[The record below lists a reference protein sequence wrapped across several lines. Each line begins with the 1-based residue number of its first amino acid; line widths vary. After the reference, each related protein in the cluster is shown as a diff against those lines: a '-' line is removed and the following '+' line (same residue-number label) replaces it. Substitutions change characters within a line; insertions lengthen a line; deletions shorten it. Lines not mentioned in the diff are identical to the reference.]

1 MKKLQKQ
8 LKSSFCAKLYH
19 RSIVKVDGSI
29 FYENLHRSTLTKE
42 TWPSFGMCHTS
53 LTSTRYYSGMKN
65 RIIKA
70 LCKT

>member
-53 LTSTRYYSGMKN
+53 LTSTHWKCKN
-65 RIIKA
+65 FDFY
-70 LCKT
+70 T

>member
-53 LTSTRYYSGMKN
+53 LTSTHLLSAGG
-65 RIIKA
+65 
-70 LCKT
+70 LSTP

>member
-42 TWPSFGMCHTS
+42 T
-53 LTSTRYYSGMKN
+53 
-65 RIIKA
+65 
-70 LCKT
+70 